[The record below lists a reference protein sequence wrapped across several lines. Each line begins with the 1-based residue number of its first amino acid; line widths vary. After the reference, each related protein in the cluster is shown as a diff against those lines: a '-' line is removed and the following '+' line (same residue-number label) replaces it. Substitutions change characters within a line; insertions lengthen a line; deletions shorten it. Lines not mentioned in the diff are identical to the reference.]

1 MKFSKERAI
10 RVIKRLSVEPTKAV
24 TAIVPRVIVK
34 ADINEAAESQV
45 GHWIRERRK
54 NRVAEAVFS
63 NSKILS
69 WKSS

>member
-10 RVIKRLSVEPTKAV
+10 RVIKRLSIEPTKAAP
-24 TAIVPRVIVK
+24 AIDPRVIVK
-34 ADINEAAESQV
+34 ADINEANESLV

-54 NRVAEAVFS
+54 NRLAEAVFS
-63 NSKILS
+63 NRKILG